1 MISLRDANRDD
12 CDLLFSWVN
21 DEVVRKNSLNTS
33 IVDLDSHIK
42 WFNSKIESNNCKM
55 FIILKDDIE
64 VGQIRIDI
72 DDNIGTINYSIDHR
86 YRKMGIGEFALNEI
100 KNKLPELKLSGTVKK
115 ENIASIRAFQKA
127 NYKQC
132 DSGDII
138 KFLWN

>member
-1 MISLRDANRDD
+1 MISLRDANKGD

-21 DEVVRKNSLNTS
+21 DETVRKNSLNTS

-42 WFNSKIESNNCKM
+42 WFNSKIESSNCKM
-55 FIILKDDIE
+55 FIIIKDDIE

-72 DDNIGTINYSIDHR
+72 DGNIGTINYSIDYI

-100 KNKLPELKLSGTVKK
+100 KNKLPKLKLSGTVKK

-127 NYKQC
+127 NYKQY
-132 DSGDII
+132 DNDDII